1 MRVTR
6 LSLRNFRSYEAAEV
20 RLGPGLTV
28 VTGPNGA
35 GKTNLLEAIY
45 FACTGRSC
53 RTANEREVVRFGA
66 GVVRLELEA
75 ERDGDPHRISVGF
88 EPGEAK
94 RLQVDGAT
102 VDRLTD
108 AAARPLVSVFLPDRL
123 ELVLGAPA
131 LRRAHLDQVIAALW
145 PARVG
150 TRRAY
155 TAALGQ
161 RNALLAAIRAG
172 RAGRSSLPAWDLE
185 LARHG
190 VALAGDRSAAVA
202 ELAEPFAAHAEALGL
217 EGGAELTY
225 RPRSRAET
233 AETLAAELAERT
245 ASDLERGFTGHGPH
259 RDELVLKRAG
269 RELRTYGSRGQQ
281 RLGLLALLLAE
292 RGVLAAERGAA
303 PLMLLD
309 DVTSELDSL
318 RRERLVE
325 ALREGGG
332 QSVIA
337 TTDLAHVPGGDEPH
351 VARLSVAEGK
361 VTAEAPPGGGM
372 AEAGSGSA
380 GSHGASAEDRL
391 AA

>member
-1 MRVTR
+1 M
-6 LSLRNFRSYEAAEV
+6 

-66 GVVRLELEA
+66 GVTRLELDA
-75 ERDGDPHRISVGF
+75 ERDGESHRITVGF

-150 TRRAY
+150 TRRALHRRARPAQR
-155 TAALGQ
+155 AAGGDPRRPRRPQ
-161 RNALLAAIRAG
+161 LAAGVGPRAGPPRRRAG
-172 RAGRSSLPAWDLE
+172 RRSRRRGRVPGRAVRHPRRGARAGGRRGADLP
-185 LARHG
+185 
-190 VALAGDRSAAVA
+190 AAVA
-202 ELAEPFAAHAEALGL
+202 RRDAEA
-217 EGGAELTY
+217 
-225 RPRSRAET
+225 
-233 AETLAAELAERT
+233 LAAELAERT
-245 ASDLERGFTGHGPH
+245 DSDLERGFTGHGPH

-337 TTDLAHVPGGDEPH
+337 TTDLGHVPGGDDEDVVH
-351 VARLSVAEGK
+351 LTVAEGT
-361 VTAEAPPGGGM
+361 V
-372 AEAGSGSA
+372 AEAGADGP
-380 GSHGASAEDRL
+380 AETVDRI